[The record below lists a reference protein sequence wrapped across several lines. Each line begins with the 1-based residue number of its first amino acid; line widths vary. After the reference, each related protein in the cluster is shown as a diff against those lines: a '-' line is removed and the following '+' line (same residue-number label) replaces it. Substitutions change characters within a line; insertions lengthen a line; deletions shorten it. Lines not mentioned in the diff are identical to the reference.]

1 MTQRSASA
9 LRAEF
14 EAVSETVLGA
24 LQPGEDATL
33 SWAAEQSLFCRFSG
47 GAVRQAGSVDQAELT
62 LRLISGGRHARATVD
77 VAGPDAPAVALRSL
91 RQLRSLLPALPAD
104 PYLLWNEAGDRL
116 PSRDDPGPESTSPS
130 SGRADDAMGRIVAAA
145 RDLGGAQPLDL
156 VGILADGRIARGFS
170 SSRGGH
176 AWQSVPRCHLDFSLY
191 LQGDKAVKSAIAGPD
206 AALLDLEGAIA
217 AAAGKLR
224 LLALPAIDLPR
235 GRYRAWLEPAAVAEL
250 LALLSWGG
258 FSGSELH
265 TRSSP
270 LLRLQAGEVALN
282 PSVHLV
288 EDLES
293 SAAPRISGDGFV
305 RPPQVPL
312 VAAGRFAGALVS
324 PRSAIEHGLQQN
336 GANDEEGPEAL
347 TMAPGT
353 LSPEAALQAVGD
365 GVYVSN
371 LWYLNWS
378 DRAAACAT
386 GMTRF
391 ATFAVRDGVIA
402 GPMQVMRF
410 DDSLFRLLG
419 EGLLALGDRAET
431 LPDASTYGRRSTQSV
446 RTPGALVEG
455 LAFTL

>member
-1 MTQRSASA
+1 MTTGPAGA
-9 LRAEF
+9 LRAAF
-14 EAVSETVLGA
+14 EAVSEAVLGA

-47 GAVRQAGSVDQAELT
+47 GAVRQAGAVDQAELT
-62 LRLISGGRHARATVD
+62 LRLIVGARHASATVD
-77 VAGPDAPAVALRSL
+77 VAGPEAPTAALRAL
-91 RQLRSLLPALPAD
+91 RQLRALLPALPID
-104 PYLLWNEAGDRL
+104 PYLLWNEAGERL
-116 PSRDDPGPESTSPS
+116 PARDDPGVDASTLGVGGSE
-130 SGRADDAMGRIVAAA
+130 DAMGRVVAAA
-145 RDLGGAQPLDL
+145 RALGGAQPLDL
-156 VGILADGRIARGFS
+156 VGILADGRIARGFA

-191 LQGDKAVKSAIAGPD
+191 LHGDKAVKAAIAGPD
-206 AALLDLEGAIA
+206 AAQVDLEGAIGA
-217 AAAGKLR
+217 AASKLR
-224 LLALPAIDLPR
+224 LLALPAVELPR

-250 LALLSWGG
+250 LGLLSWGG

-265 TRSSP
+265 TRTSP
-270 LLRLQAGEVALN
+270 LLRLQAGEVALS
-282 PSVHLV
+282 PAVHISEELAG
-288 EDLES
+288 
-293 SAAPRISGDGFV
+293 SAAPRISGDGFL
-305 RPPQVPL
+305 RPEQVSL
-312 VAAGRFAGALVS
+312 VKAGRYAGALVS
-324 PRSAIEHGLQQN
+324 PRSAIEHGLQHN
-336 GANDEEGPEAL
+336 GANDAEEPEAL
-347 TMAPGT
+347 TLAAGT
-353 LSPEAALQAVGD
+353 LDPAQALQAVGD

-391 ATFAVRDGVIA
+391 ATFAVRDGAIA

-446 RTPGALVEG
+446 RTPGALVDG